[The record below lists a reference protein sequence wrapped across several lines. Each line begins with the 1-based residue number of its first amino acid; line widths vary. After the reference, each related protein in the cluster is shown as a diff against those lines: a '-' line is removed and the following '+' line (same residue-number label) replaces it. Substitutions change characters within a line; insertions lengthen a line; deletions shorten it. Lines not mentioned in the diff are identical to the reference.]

1 MHRNMMHGDMLHGV
15 MMGGGMMD
23 GMMGGGMMDGM
34 MGGGAFMW
42 LWAIFAV
49 LVLALLVVGVVW
61 LVRTL
66 ARPSPDST
74 TSAARQELDLRYA
87 RGDLTREEYQQ
98 RRADLEGRS

>member
-1 MHRNMMHGDMLHGV
+1 
-15 MMGGGMMD
+15 MD
-23 GMMGGGMMDGM
+23 GNM

-42 LWAIFAV
+42 FWALFAIP
-49 LVLALLVVGVVW
+49 VLALLVVGVVW

-66 ARPSPDST
+66 AGPGPGGS

-87 RGDLTREEYQQ
+87 RGELTREEYQQ

>member
-1 MHRNMMHGDMLHGV
+1 MHGNMMHGDMMHGG
-15 MMGGGMMD
+15 MMHGGMMD
-23 GMMGGGMMDGM
+23 GGMMDGM

-49 LVLALLVVGVVW
+49 LLLGLLVVGVVW

-66 ARPSPDST
+66 TGPGPGSA

-87 RGDLTREEYQQ
+87 RGELTREEYQQ